1 MTPPRERSPA
11 RCGPPGK
18 LYPLRMFWKKRR
30 KGDRR
35 IEERLRELESRARSA
50 SVGYDAQSYTRA
62 GELCAEVGDVDR
74 ALSYYGQAID
84 SYLRAGRARA
94 AAVLCRRIIALRPPA
109 VRARC
114 TLTLLS
120 IGERNMDEAV
130 SNVDAYVQA
139 ATNAG
144 ETRLAIRHLRLMADA
159 ADDPSFLSHLATLLR
174 RLGETTAA
182 AEIEVASRSVGAD
195 PDPVEHA
202 DSERWTKI
210 LQAALLGRQ

>member
-1 MTPPRERSPA
+1 
-11 RCGPPGK
+11 
-18 LYPLRMFWKKRR
+18 MFWKKRR

-35 IEERLRELESRARSA
+35 VEERLRELESRAASA

-62 GELCAEVGDVDR
+62 GELCAEIGDVDR
-74 ALSYYGQAID
+74 ALRYYGQAID

-94 AAVLCRRIIALRPPA
+94 AAVLCRRIIALRPEA

-120 IGERNMDEAV
+120 IGERDTDEAIRH
-130 SNVDAYVQA
+130 VDSYVQA
-139 ATNAG
+139 AAEAG

-159 ADDPSFLSHLATLLR
+159 ADEPAFLAHVATLLR
-174 RLGETTAA
+174 RLGEAADA
-182 AEIEVASRSVGAD
+182 AEIEAASQAVDAAD
-195 PDPVEHA
+195 PAAHA